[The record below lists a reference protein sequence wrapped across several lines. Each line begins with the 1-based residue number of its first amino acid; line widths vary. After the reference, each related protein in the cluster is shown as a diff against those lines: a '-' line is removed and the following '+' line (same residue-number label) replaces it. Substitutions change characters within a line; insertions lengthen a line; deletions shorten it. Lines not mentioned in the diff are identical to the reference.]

1 MIIREIVVEP
11 QAIAWLPWAV
21 SYFFFIG
28 LAFSSVFVGLLIHK
42 VEKNVRHEF
51 IAIIV
56 ALSCAI
62 VAPIALTADL
72 HQPSRIVNFYLHLT
86 PWSWMAW
93 GAIFLPLFTLAV
105 IGYFYAYCVKLFHNS
120 IYLGFCIF
128 SIGDS

>member
-1 MIIREIVVEP
+1 MVT
-11 QAIAWLPWAV
+11 LAV

-42 VEKNVRHEF
+42 MEKNVRHEF

-72 HQPSRIVNFYLHLT
+72 HQPSRIVKFLFYTYPLVLDGMGCDFLT
-86 PWSWMAW
+86 F
-93 GAIFLPLFTLAV
+93 ILRFAV
-105 IGYFYAYCVKLFHNS
+105 VGYFYAYCVKLFHNS
-120 IYLGFCIF
+120 IYLGSCIF